1 MTRARSSFAAGAT
14 AALVLAAY
22 GVASPVGPALAQPA
36 KPLPTITVSA
46 FNPPSLGAFIPPI
59 IKARGLDKANG
70 FTLEM
75 AYKPS
80 DTYQVDYASGRD
92 EVGGS
97 ATFISEARRASQG
110 VETICLFNVFDYFAG
125 VITTNPQIKR
135 FKDLEGKEIAA
146 DTPTTAWGMG
156 QWFLTKSGVDMSKVR
171 VISQGSPAMVVSI
184 QAGRV
189 DAVWVSEPTFSVMMH
204 GPNADK
210 LHSVVADHA
219 LWKQLTGLSSP
230 LPFLGVAAH
239 KSWVAKNKDQAQ
251 ALYIAYKQAAAWAMA
266 NASDAAKMIA
276 EATKLNA
283 RALEEALKS
292 GRLGLNVQ
300 PAVNGKDTVL
310 AALQLAMHAKQV
322 EKVPAAESF
331 FYTGLK

>member
-1 MTRARSSFAAGAT
+1 MAVVLAVALVAAAGA
-14 AALVLAAY
+14 A
-22 GVASPVGPALAQPA
+22 ALAQPA
-36 KPLPTITVSA
+36 RLPAISVSA

-59 IKARGLDKANG
+59 IKARGFDKANG

-75 AYKPS
+75 VYKPS

-97 ATFISEARRASQG
+97 STFISEARRASQG
-110 VETICLFNVFDYFAG
+110 VETICLFNMFDYFAG
-125 VITTNPQIKR
+125 VVTSHPQIR
-135 FKDLEGKEIAA
+135 TFKDLEGKQLAA

-156 QWFLTKSGVDMSKVR
+156 QWFLMKSGVDMSKVR
-171 VISQGSPAMVVSI
+171 VISQGSPAMVVAI
-184 QAGRV
+184 QANRV
-189 DAVWVSEPTFSVMMH
+189 DAVWVSEPTYSVLLH
-204 GPNADK
+204 GPGGDK

-219 LWKQLTGLSSP
+219 LWKQLTGLSVP
-230 LPFLGVAAH
+230 LPFLGVSAH
-239 KSWVAKNKDQAQ
+239 KSWLAKNREQAQ
-251 ALYIAYKQAAAWAMA
+251 ALYTAYKQAGAWANA
-266 NASDAAKMIA
+266 NPAEAAKVIA

-310 AALQLAMHAKQV
+310 AALQLAMQARQV
-322 EKVPAAESF
+322 EKVPAADTF